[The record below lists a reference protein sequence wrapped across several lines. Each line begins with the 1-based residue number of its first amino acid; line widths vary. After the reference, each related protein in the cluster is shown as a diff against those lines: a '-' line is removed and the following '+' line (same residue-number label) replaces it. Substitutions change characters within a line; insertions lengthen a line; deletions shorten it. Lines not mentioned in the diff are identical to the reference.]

1 MQFTRK
7 LFVVVLTL
15 GVLMTLATSVA
26 FAQDPA
32 NGKVLWEETVSQCAA
47 CHGTQGEGVWGKPLA
62 GDTEITAEAWIAQ
75 VRNPRNRMPSF
86 SETQITDAQITDMQ
100 AYISSLPVPAEF
112 GFKDAGLGD
121 DAPAGQVLLVE
132 KRCVACHGTTG
143 PLRGFQS
150 RNETPT
156 AEAVIA
162 QLRNPRNRMPSFSET
177 QVSDEEAGQIAE
189 FMASQLAPQAL
200 PVSGSSETPASTIFM
215 ALPILFGL
223 ALLATGLVLRRRM
236 ARL

>member
-1 MQFTRK
+1 MQFTIK
-7 LFVVVLTL
+7 LFVVLLTL
-15 GVLMTLATSVA
+15 GGLMTLATSVA
-26 FAQDPA
+26 LAQDPE

-62 GDTEITAEAWIAQ
+62 GDAEITAEAWIAQ
-75 VRNPRNRMPSF
+75 VRTPRNRMPSF

-100 AYISSLPVPAEF
+100 AYISSLSVPSEF
-112 GFKDAGLGD
+112 GFKDADLAD

-156 AEAVIA
+156 AEAIIT
-162 QLRNPRNRMPSFSET
+162 QLRTPRNRMPSYNES
-177 QVSDEEAGQIAE
+177 QVSDAEAAQIAE
-189 FMASQLAPQAL
+189 FIASQLAPQAL
-200 PVSGSSETPASTIFM
+200 PESGGSKNPTTLFM
-215 ALPILFGL
+215 VLPILFGC
-223 ALLATGLVLRRRM
+223 ALLATGLMLRRRM
-236 ARL
+236 VYL